1 MLCRQ
6 SCTLAVPQAS
16 TPSIALIP
24 PVPTCR
30 QRHKHLEL
38 KAVRKWARQI
48 LLGINYLHSK
58 NPPIIHGDLRCDKV
72 QTPVGTEE
80 GLDCLIHE
88 GVQASEVQQPRVT

>member
-6 SCTLAVPQAS
+6 SYTLALPLACTL
-16 TPSIALIP
+16 IMALIP
-24 PVPTCR
+24 TVPACR

-58 NPPIIHGDLRCDKV
+58 TPPIIHGDLRCDKV
-72 QTPVGTEE
+72 QTPVGTGE
-80 GLDCLIHE
+80 GLDVMSVSMRHRCSSH
-88 GVQASEVQQPRVT
+88 A

>member
-6 SCTLAVPQAS
+6 SWILAVPQAF
-16 TPSIALIP
+16 TLIIALTP
-24 PVPTCR
+24 PMPACR

-58 NPPIIHGDLRCDKV
+58 TPPIIHGDLRCDKV
-72 QTPVGTEE
+72 QTPTGRV
-80 GLDCLIHE
+80 LI
-88 GVQASEVQQPRVT
+88 A

>member
-1 MLCRQ
+1 MPDILCRQ
-6 SCTLAVPQAS
+6 SCTLAVPLAC
-16 TPSIALIP
+16 TFTIALIP
-24 PVPTCR
+24 PVPACR

-72 QTPVGTEE
+72 QRPVGSKEAAW
-80 GLDCLIHE
+80 LLH
-88 GVQASEVQQPRVT
+88 